1 MARWGES
8 VKRREWC
15 ERLRRFAR
23 WGGTVAEFCDA
34 ERVSAPSFYQWK
46 RKLAGSGAEADR
58 ETGRCAGPDR
68 QPASESSRTFIPV
81 QLFSATSAS
90 STTVEIELPNG
101 ALIRLPASD
110 RQLLTAA
117 IAAAGQVA
125 APSGGT
131 PAPGADASREAPC

>member
-8 VKRREWC
+8 GKWREWS

-34 ERVSAPSFYQWK
+34 ERVSGPSFYQWR
-46 RKLAGSGAEADR
+46 RKLAASDAGQPVS
-58 ETGRCAGPDR
+58 ETP
-68 QPASESSRTFIPV
+68 RTFIPI
-81 QLFSATSAS
+81 QLSPATSAA

-101 ALIRLPASD
+101 VFIRLPAPD

-125 APSGGT
+125 APARGPS
-131 PAPGADASREAPC
+131 ASREEEAEAAPC